1 MKIKSYSKVL
11 SALAISSLL
20 LAACSNDTEKSS
32 TKEKKGK
39 DVEQVDTSKFP
50 TKTTNQGEPI
60 EGGHLTYGLV
70 SDTPFEGILNKV
82 FYQGEP
88 DNQVITFFDED
99 LLDTDEDYVFTNEGA
114 ASYEIS
120 DDHKTVTLTIKD
132 NVNWHDGKPV
142 TGADLEYA
150 YLVMGSKDYK
160 GVRYDEQ
167 MALIEG
173 MEEYHEGKAD
183 KISGIKVDG
192 KKITFTFKKA
202 NPSVTTGLWT
212 YPLHKEYLKDVPI
225 ADLESSDKIRKN
237 PIGFGPFKVKKI
249 VQGEAVEFEA
259 NKDYYRGEPKLDSVT
274 LKVVNPSVVVKSLEN
289 GDLDVAEVLAEQY
302 EQAKELDNVELLGKV
317 ELAYSYIGF
326 NFGHYDKEK
335 EENVMD
341 ENPKFGDKRLRQ
353 AMAYAINNKEVGE
366 KMYKGL
372 RFPANSVITPNFKY
386 NNKDVKAYEY
396 NPEKAKE
403 LLDEAGFVDTNNDGI
418 REDADGK
425 EFKINFASMSGSDV
439 SEPLARY
446 YIQQW
451 EQVGLDVE
459 LQDGRL
465 HEFNSFYDLLK
476 KDNDEVDVY
485 SAAWGVASDPDPS
498 GIWSRSAEFNY
509 TRWVSEKNDE
519 LLAKGISEEAFDDQY
534 RIDTYNEWQELIHEE
549 VPVIPTLFRYQ
560 LAGVNE
566 RVTGYD
572 YLAGRQY
579 QWHNVGVTK

>member
-1 MKIKSYSKVL
+1 MKIKGYIKVL

-20 LAACSNDTEKSS
+20 LAACSDDTEKSS
-32 TKEKKGK
+32 TQEKKGK
-39 DVEQVDTSKFP
+39 AVEQVDTSKFP

-60 EGGHLTYGLV
+60 KGGHLTYGLV
-70 SDTPFEGILNKV
+70 SNTPFEGILNKV
-82 FYQGEP
+82 FYQGDP
-88 DNQVITFFDED
+88 DNQVISFFDED
-99 LLDTDEDYVFTNEGA
+99 LLDTDENYVFTNDGA

-132 NVNWHDGKPV
+132 NVNWQDGKPV

-150 YLVMGSKDYK
+150 YLVIGSKDYK

-173 MEEYHEGKAD
+173 MEEYHAGKAD
-183 KISGIKVDG
+183 SISGIKVDG
-192 KKITFTFKKA
+192 KKITFTFKKG

-259 NKDYYRGEPKLDSVT
+259 NKDYYRGAPKLDSVT
-274 LKVVNPSVVVKSLEN
+274 LKVVNPSVVIKSLEN
-289 GDLDVAEVLAEQY
+289 GDIDVAEVLAEQY
-302 EQAKELDNVELLGKV
+302 EQAKELENVELLGKV

-326 NFGHYDKEK
+326 NFGQYDKEK

-341 ENPKFGDKRLRQ
+341 ENPKFKDKRLRQ

-366 KMYKGL
+366 KMFKGL

-386 NNKDVKAYEY
+386 NNKDLKAYEY
-396 NPEKAKE
+396 NPEKAKK

-451 EQVGLDVE
+451 EQVGIDVE
-459 LQDGRL
+459 LLDGRL

-476 KDNDEVDVY
+476 KDNDDVDMY
-485 SAAWGVASDPDPS
+485 QAAWGVASDPDPS
-498 GIWSRSAEFNY
+498 GLWSRSAEFNY
-509 TRWVSEKNDE
+509 TRWVNDKNDE

-534 RIDTYNEWQELIHEE
+534 RIDTYNEWQKLIHDE

-560 LAGVNE
+560 LTGVND

-572 YLAGRQY
+572 FLAGRQY

>member
-1 MKIKSYSKVL
+1 MKIKKYCKVL
-11 SALAISSLL
+11 SALAISSLV
-20 LAACSNDTEKSS
+20 LAACSDDTS

-39 DVEQVDTSKFP
+39 AVEQVDATKFP
-50 TKTTNQGEPI
+50 SKTTNQGKAI

-114 ASYEIS
+114 ATYELS
-120 DDHKTVTLTIKD
+120 EDHKTFTLNIKD

-150 YLVMGSKDYK
+150 YLVLGSKDYK
-160 GVRYDEQ
+160 AGRYDEQ

-183 KISGIKVDG
+183 SISGIKVDG
-192 KKITFTFKKA
+192 KKISFTFKKA
-202 NPSVTTGLWT
+202 NPSITTGLWT

-225 ADLESSDKIRKN
+225 AKLESSDKIRKN

-259 NKDYYRGEPKLDSVT
+259 NKDYYRGEPKLDSVS
-274 LKVVNPSVVVKSLEN
+274 LKVINPSVVVKSLEN
-289 GDLDVAEVLAEQY
+289 GDIDVAEVTADQY
-302 EQAKELDNVELLGKV
+302 DQAKALDNVEILGKV
-317 ELAYSYIGF
+317 GLAYTYIGF
-326 NFGHYDKEK
+326 NFGHFDEKK

-341 ENPKFGDKRLRQ
+341 NPKFQNKKLRQ
-353 AMAYAINNKEVGE
+353 AMAYAINNEEAGE
-366 KMYKGL
+366 KLYKGL
-372 RFPANSVITPNFKY
+372 RFPANSVFTPNFKY
-386 NNKDVKAYEY
+386 NNKEVKPYEY
-396 NPEKAKE
+396 NPEKAKKM
-403 LLDEAGFVDTNNDGI
+403 LDEAGYKDTNNDGL
-418 REDADGK
+418 REDPEGK
-425 EFKINFASMSGSDV
+425 ELKINFASMSGDDIQ
-439 SEPLARY
+439 EPLTNY

-451 EQVGLDVE
+451 QEVGLDVQ
-459 LQDGRL
+459 LLDGRL
-465 HEFNSFYDLLK
+465 HEFNSFYDMLK
-476 KDNDEVDVY
+476 KDSDKIDIY
-485 SAAWGVASDPDPS
+485 QAAWGVGSDPDPS
-498 GIWSRSAEFNY
+498 GLWARSTSWNY
-509 TRWVSEKNDE
+509 TRWVDEKNDE

-549 VPVIPTLFRYQ
+549 VPVIPTLFRYT

-579 QWHNVGVTK
+579 QWFDVGVTKEEGK